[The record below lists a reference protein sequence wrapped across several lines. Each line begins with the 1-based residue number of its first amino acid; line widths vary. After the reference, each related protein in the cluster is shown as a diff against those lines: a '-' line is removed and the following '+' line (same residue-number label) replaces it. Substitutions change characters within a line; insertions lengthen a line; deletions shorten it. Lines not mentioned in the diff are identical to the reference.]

1 MQRLQ
6 LLFNRDARDY
16 QILFLG
22 GFLCYGIA
30 LLGWAED
37 LIRLPI
43 IWLSC
48 TLAQLSFDYAT
59 RGLVKPENLKSSTI
73 TSLGLTLLFRAGNPW
88 IFAAAGILAIASKFI
103 FRYQN
108 RHFVNPANAGIVL
121 SILLFGDG
129 WVSPG
134 QWGSQA
140 LFLFL
145 FLLPGLLVVTRSS
158 RLDTALAFLFAL
170 LIPDSIRFLLVL
182 GWEPA
187 VLLHKYQSGSLLLF
201 TFFMITDPVSTPSNK
216 TIRIIWAACIGLSC
230 FYLQNFKFMQTAA
243 IYLLFAFS
251 LMTPLLNKLFPG
263 ESFQWAQTFHPTK
276 PQPTLL

>member
-1 MQRLQ
+1 MQSLRM
-6 LLFNRDARDY
+6 LFNRDARDY

-30 LLGWAED
+30 QLGWGDD

-48 TLAQLSFDYAT
+48 TLTQLALDYAIK
-59 RGLVKPENLKSSTI
+59 GVVNPENLKSSTI
-73 TSLGLTLLFRAGNPW
+73 TSFGLTLLFRAGNLW
-88 IFAAAGILAIASKFI
+88 MFVATGMLAIASKFI

-121 SILLFGDG
+121 SVLIFGDG

-140 LFLFL
+140 LFLLL
-145 FLLPGLLVVTRSS
+145 FLVPGLLVVSRSS
-158 RLDTALAFLFAL
+158 RLDTALAFMLAL
-170 LIPDSIRFLLVL
+170 LIPDSIRFLLIL

-230 FYLQNFKFMQTAA
+230 FYLQNFKFMHTAA

-251 LMTPLLNKLFPG
+251 LITPLLNKLFPG
-263 ESFQWAQTFHPTK
+263 ESFQWTQTF
-276 PQPTLL
+276 QPSKTQPSHL